1 MPTSKT
7 TNETSDLNSKNLPSS
22 YGENSAMATPNDT
35 DSEQAT
41 AGKVV
46 ERKITSASAGDK
58 QEELLDDAIE
68 LTFPASDPVPT
79 TGGISRIEKSAAR

>member
-7 TNETSDLNSKNLPSS
+7 THETSDLNSKKLPSS
-22 YGENSAMATPNDT
+22 HGENSAMATPNET

-41 AGKVV
+41 AGNLV
-46 ERKITSASAGDK
+46 ERKITQASAGDK
-58 QEELLDDAIE
+58 EEELLDDAIE

-79 TGGISRIEKSAAR
+79 TGGITRIEKSAAK